1 MERCR
6 GLYDAERPRHIG
18 VQDGSTGGIEGGA
31 EVGSALKVSE
41 LNFGVHHE
49 EMDEAADDLLILLL
63 VDRGG
68 ILKVLEEVHGVGIS
82 LGGEG
87 VRAAGCKNIEDRMK
101 HGGSEGASDGVKVES
116 DAEVAVHGGFVDGA
130 GVALVKLEDGLVP
143 EAAAPLSTWVLRI
156 ATRRGLSLH
165 LQKNLRGS
173 AR

>member
-1 MERCR
+1 
-6 GLYDAERPRHIG
+6 
-18 VQDGSTGGIEGGA
+18 
-31 EVGSALKVSE
+31 
-41 LNFGVHHE
+41 
-49 EMDEAADDLLILLL
+49 MDEAADDLLILLL

-82 LGGEG
+82 LGREG
-87 VRAAGCKNIEDRMK
+87 VRAAGCKNLEDRMK
-101 HGGSEGASDGVKVES
+101 HGGSEGGVKVES
-116 DAEVAVHGGFVDGA
+116 DAEVAVHGGFVEGA